1 MVSQQYITKS
11 TPNAKTITNKNS
23 VKLATNVGGLK
34 KSPGVGKL
42 LRQRPDLRAVR
53 TCLLEGLRLEVA
65 ELRAE
70 PLLRLL
76 RGSQPL
82 LRPREV
88 FSRLHLSLEAALQ
101 LPLQLLVPLSE
112 NKILVCNSYAA
123 LSWKGA
129 TVGLEEGA
137 GDCDRHARSHRRRDF
152 VWKGVFFSLSG
163 CRMPD
168 ARGENGWLWRLVSSG
183 IYKRGIRVSTVQVQ
197 CTLRTGFVFV
207 LTSSCFFDGSRDK
220 SVVTRSDLM
229 RFVANGDY

>member
-34 KSPGVGKL
+34 KSLGVGEL

-152 VWKGVFFSLSG
+152 V
-163 CRMPD
+163 
-168 ARGENGWLWRLVSSG
+168 
-183 IYKRGIRVSTVQVQ
+183 
-197 CTLRTGFVFV
+197 
-207 LTSSCFFDGSRDK
+207 
-220 SVVTRSDLM
+220 
-229 RFVANGDY
+229 